1 LRIGIKKTALRIAL
15 AANLAASV
23 TGLALAHHSFAAFNT
38 ETQKVITG
46 IVKKVN
52 WTNPHTWIWID
63 VPNEKGGTD
72 TWGVEGMSPNYLAR
86 RGWTRE
92 TIKPGDKLSITVYP
106 MRDGQAGG
114 MFLSAKRPDGEVLSM
129 RGGSTSDQ

>member
-1 LRIGIKKTALRIAL
+1 MRIVIRETALRIAL
-15 AANLAASV
+15 AAGLTVAA
-23 TGLALAHHSFAAFNT
+23 TGLAVAHHSYAAFDTGN
-38 ETQKVITG
+38 QKVITG

-63 VPNEKGGTD
+63 VSNEKGGTD

-92 TIKPGDKLSITVYP
+92 TIKPGDKLSITIYP
-106 MRDGQAGG
+106 MKDGEAGG
-114 MFLSAKRPDGEVLSM
+114 MFLNAKRPDGEVLSM
-129 RGGSTSDQ
+129 RGGSAPEQ

>member
-1 LRIGIKKTALRIAL
+1 MRIGIRRTALRIAVAAGL
-15 AANLAASV
+15 AAGATELAV
-23 TGLALAHHSFAAFNT
+23 AHHSFAAFNT

-46 IVKKVN
+46 TVKKVN

-63 VPNEKGGTD
+63 VPNDKGGME

-92 TIKPGDKLSITVYP
+92 TIKPGAKLSITVYP
-106 MRDGQAGG
+106 MKDGQAGG
-114 MFLSAKRPDGEVLSM
+114 MFLNAKRPDGEVLSM
-129 RGGSTSDQ
+129 RGGGAPEQ